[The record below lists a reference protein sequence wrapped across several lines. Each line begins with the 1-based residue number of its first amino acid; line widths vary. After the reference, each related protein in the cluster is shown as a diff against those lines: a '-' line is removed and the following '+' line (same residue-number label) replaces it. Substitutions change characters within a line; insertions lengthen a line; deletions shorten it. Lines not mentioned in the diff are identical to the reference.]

1 VFVEGRMDGVILNV
15 QVQTRSSNST
25 VSGRIGD
32 YLRIRLKSPPVDNKA
47 NSELIAFLGKT
58 LKVPKGDIEIFRGKR
73 GRKKRLFIKGLTVED
88 VSAKLL
94 P

>member
-1 VFVEGRMDGVILNV
+1 MDGVILNV
-15 QVQTRSSNST
+15 QVQTRSSNSS

-32 YLRIRLKSPPVDNKA
+32 YLKIRLKSPPVDNKA

-58 LKVPKGDIEIFRGKR
+58 LKVPKGDIEIFRGKS
-73 GRKKRLFIKGLTVED
+73 GRKKRVFIRGLSAEE
-88 VSAKLL
+88 VSGKLL